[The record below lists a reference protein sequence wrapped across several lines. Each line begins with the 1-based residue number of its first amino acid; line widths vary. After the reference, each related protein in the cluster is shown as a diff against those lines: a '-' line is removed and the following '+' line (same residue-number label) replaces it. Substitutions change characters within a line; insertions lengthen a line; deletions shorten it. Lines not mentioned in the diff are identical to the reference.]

1 MDDQETIDT
10 FLTAFKQLEKEL
22 LSEAELKDDYVS
34 FSRALNHLYYNRL
47 NPVIANRDNY
57 EFLKTASDVRNLLSH
72 EVTSVVPTQAF
83 LTQFQKIAQAIL
95 NPLTCYEVA
104 TKTISSCSYGDS
116 LYKVLALMDEKSLSH
131 LPILDSTGQVV
142 GVFSRDVFFDYLL
155 LNKTVTISD
164 DLQVSDFR
172 EVLPLDSHLN
182 ESYLFVSRYTSLHD
196 AYQLMVK
203 KNAHDKTVGLLLV
216 TEHGKKDE
224 RLLGVITLTDLAR
237 LGAQA

>member
-237 LGAQA
+237 LGSQA

>member
-83 LTQFQKIAQAIL
+83 LAQFQKIAQAIL

>member
-47 NPVIANRDNY
+47 NPVISNRDNY

-72 EVTSVVPTQAF
+72 EVTSVVPTAAF
-83 LTQFQKIAQAIL
+83 LAQFQKIVQAIL

-104 TKTISSCSYGDS
+104 TKSISSCSYGDG

-131 LPILDSTGQVV
+131 LPILDSMGRVV

-155 LNKTVTISD
+155 LNKTVAFSD
-164 DLQVSDFR
+164 DLQVSDFK

-203 KNAHDKTVGLLLV
+203 KNAHDKNVGLLLV
-216 TEHGKKDE
+216 TEHGKSDE